1 MQNYEGHG
9 TLSQS
14 LNPSIIVTK
23 INIKK
28 QSQWAWFHS
37 SIQERGRIKCN

>member
-9 TLSQS
+9 THSQP

-23 INIKK
+23 INI
-28 QSQWAWFHS
+28 
-37 SIQERGRIKCN
+37 